1 MDKFINKFSERL
13 KELRLEKELS
23 QRDLVI
29 KLKHKITQPSIA
41 MWEQGKR
48 IPTFD
53 SVILLA
59 QFFNV
64 SLDYL
69 AGLVDFK

>member
-1 MDKFINKFSERL
+1 MEIFAKRL
-13 KELRLEKELS
+13 KELRLEKNLS
-23 QRDLVI
+23 QRELVI
-29 KLKHKITQPSIA
+29 KLKFKITQPSIA
-41 MWEQGKR
+41 LWEQNKR
-48 IPTFD
+48 EPSFE
-53 SVILLA
+53 SAVILA

>member
-1 MDKFINKFSERL
+1 MKTFAKRL
-13 KELRLEKELS
+13 KELREEHKLT
-23 QRDLVI
+23 QRELVI
-29 KLKHKITQPSIA
+29 KLKFSITQPSIA
-41 MWEQGKR
+41 MCESGKR
-48 IPTFD
+48 IP
-53 SVILLA
+53 SLEAAAILA

>member
-1 MDKFINKFSERL
+1 MKIFAERL
-13 KELRLEKELS
+13 KELRLERNLS
-23 QRDLVI
+23 QRELVI
-29 KLKHKITQPSIA
+29 KLKNKIPQPSIA
-41 MWEQGKR
+41 MWELNKR
-48 IPTFD
+48 EPSFESAI
-53 SVILLA
+53 ILA

>member
-1 MDKFINKFSERL
+1 MEKFAKRL
-13 KELRLEKELS
+13 KELRLEQKLS
-23 QRDLVI
+23 QRELII
-29 KLKHKITQPSIA
+29 KLKFKITQPSIA

-48 IPTFD
+48 IP
-53 SVILLA
+53 SLEAAAILA

-69 AGLVDFK
+69 AGMVDFK

>member
-1 MDKFINKFSERL
+1 MEKFSKRL
-13 KELRLEKELS
+13 KELREEHKLT
-23 QRDLVI
+23 QRELVI
-29 KLKHKITQPSIA
+29 KLKFSITQPSIA
-41 MWEQGKR
+41 MWESGKR
-48 IPTFD
+48 IP
-53 SVILLA
+53 SLEAAAILA

>member
-1 MDKFINKFSERL
+1 MKEFAKRL
-13 KELRLEKELS
+13 KELRLEQNLS
-23 QRDLVI
+23 QRELCI
-29 KLKHKITQPSIA
+29 KLNNKIPQPSIA
-41 MWEQGKR
+41 MWELGKR

-53 SVILLA
+53 SVVILA
-59 QFFNV
+59 KFFNV

>member
-1 MDKFINKFSERL
+1 MKIFAKRL
-13 KELRLEKELS
+13 RELRLEKKLSQQELS
-23 QRDLVI
+23 I
-29 KLKHKITQPSIA
+29 KLKNKIPQPSIA
-41 MWEQGKR
+41 MWELDKR
-48 IPTFD
+48 EPSFESAI
-53 SVILLA
+53 ILA